1 MSDLPPS
8 GILEQGAQG
17 VGKEHN
23 VPFTRRTVLT
33 GAAAT
38 TAATAGTVYTLLPK
52 FAARS
57 DPAPADFDS
66 FIHLS
71 AALTGIDACK
81 LAPKVDPIDVSAE
94 YFEWVRTRSPE
105 AFSNLLAFF
114 RSASYNARFPDSLF
128 EAPHSNTEIG
138 WLARSIILLW
148 YLGAWYDP
156 SELRNVEKQPT
167 PKIISAKAYTQGWIW
182 RVAQTH
188 PMGYS
193 EWAFGYWQNDPPALD
208 NFIRSKEANSCVRTS
223 AASAT
228 SSSSDQ
234 ASPVR

>member
-1 MSDLPPS
+1 MSDLPP

-33 GAAAT
+33 GAAAAT
-38 TAATAGTVYTLLPK
+38 TAVTVGTVYTLLPK
-52 FAARS
+52 SAARS
-57 DPAPADFDS
+57 DPAPADFDD
-66 FIHLS
+66 FIQAS
-71 AALTGIDACK
+71 AALTGIDASK
-81 LAPKVDPIDVSAE
+81 LKPTVDPIDVKTE
-94 YFEWVRTRSPE
+94 YFDWVRTRSPE

-114 RSASYNARFPDSLF
+114 RSASNHARFPDSLF
-128 EAPHSNTEIG
+128 ESPQSNTEIG

-148 YLGAWYDP
+148 YLGTWYDP
-156 SELRNVEKQPT
+156 SELRNVDQQLT

-193 EWAFGYWQNDPPALD
+193 EWAFGYWHDDPPPKD
-208 NFIRSKEANSCVRTS
+208 KFIK
-223 AASAT
+223 
-228 SSSSDQ
+228 
-234 ASPVR
+234 

>member
-8 GILEQGAQG
+8 VLGQGPQG
-17 VGKEHN
+17 VDKEHN

-33 GAAAT
+33 GAAAAT
-38 TAATAGTVYTLLPK
+38 TAAAVTVYTLLPK

-57 DPAPADFDS
+57 APAPADFDD
-66 FIHLS
+66 FIRLS
-71 AALTGIDACK
+71 ALLTGIDASK
-81 LAPKVDPIDVSAE
+81 LKPAVDPIDVKTE
-94 YFEWVRTRSPE
+94 YFDWVRTRSPE
-105 AFSNLLAFF
+105 AFGDLLAFF
-114 RSASYNARFPDSLF
+114 RSAPYKERFPGSLF
-128 EAPHSNTEIG
+128 QAPQSNAEIG

-156 SELRNVEKQPT
+156 SELRNVDQQPT

-193 EWAFGYWQNDPPALD
+193 EWAFGYWQDDPPPKD
-208 NFIRSKEANSCVRTS
+208 KFIT
-223 AASAT
+223 
-228 SSSSDQ
+228 
-234 ASPVR
+234 